1 MCSSDLSHTT
11 LNIPYRWHYITS
23 TTQHLIYTQ
32 TPPVHTHTCHTTS
45 QDNPSMP
52 RYDGVDGIIA
62 IVRRSL
68 RPKLIASLTAKYGDR
83 GERPLVWRGRWRFE
97 ELGGEMGGGLGVGEL
112 VSEDEGERVRVR
124 EDGRLASCRVITK
137 VMSDLL
143 SEEGGE
149 SADGANIAQLR
160 KMQIY
165 PKLIIDLK
173 NSIQGDQIKQSAIRY
188 CDGENRF
195 EKQQN
200 LIDKD
205 PKKSE
210 RIIFKKLIT
219 TRNLNTTP
227 KKFILKNSGRDR
239 SSANSIFK
247 NPRSKSNKSQKHV
260 IFKGTDTIIPSR
272 YVGNYRSTSF
282 RNPIRDKQP

>member
-1 MCSSDLSHTT
+1 
-11 LNIPYRWHYITS
+11 
-23 TTQHLIYTQ
+23 
-32 TPPVHTHTCHTTS
+32 
-45 QDNPSMP
+45 MP

-62 IVRRSL
+62 AVRRSL
-68 RPKLIASLTAKYGDR
+68 KPKLIASLTAKYGDR
-83 GERPLVWRGRWRFE
+83 GERPRMWRGRWRFE
-97 ELGGEMGGGLGVGEL
+97 QLGGEMGGGLGVGEL
-112 VSEDEGERVRVR
+112 VSEKEGERELGR
-124 EDGRLASCRVITK
+124 ENGRLGSCRVISK

-173 NSIQGDQIKQSAIRY
+173 NSIQDDQIKQSAIRY

-195 EKQQN
+195 EKEQN

-205 PKKSE
+205 PKKTE
-210 RIIFKKLIT
+210 RIIFKKLRT
-219 TRNLNTTP
+219 TRNQSITV
-227 KKFILKNSGRDR
+227 KKSILKNSRRDR
-239 SSANSIFK
+239 SSADSIFK
-247 NPRSKSNKSQKHV
+247 NPKSESNKSQKHV
-260 IFKGTDTIIPSR
+260 IFKGTDTIIPNR

-282 RNPIRDKQP
+282 RYPFRDKQS